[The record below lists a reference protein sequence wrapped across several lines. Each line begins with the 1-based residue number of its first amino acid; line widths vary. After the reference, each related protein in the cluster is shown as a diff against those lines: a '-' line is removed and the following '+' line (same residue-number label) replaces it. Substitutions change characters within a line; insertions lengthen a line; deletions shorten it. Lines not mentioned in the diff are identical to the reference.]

1 MVMESLPMGGDT
13 DPTIPMDLTGGMTA
27 AVAEIIERGERVATP
42 ADPPPK
48 EKEQARVCSLTG
60 HNLSGK
66 TLASC
71 TGHNA
76 TPVCLCVRS
85 INLYIVMFDPTQRHV
100 KLVYIYIYVY
110 IGIFCMFVMVLLF

>member
-1 MVMESLPMGGDT
+1 MGGDT

-48 EKEQARVCSLTG
+48 EKEQARVCSLTC

-85 INLYIVMFDPTQRHV
+85 INIYIYIVMFDPTQRHV
-100 KLVYIYIYVY
+100 KLVYIYIYMY